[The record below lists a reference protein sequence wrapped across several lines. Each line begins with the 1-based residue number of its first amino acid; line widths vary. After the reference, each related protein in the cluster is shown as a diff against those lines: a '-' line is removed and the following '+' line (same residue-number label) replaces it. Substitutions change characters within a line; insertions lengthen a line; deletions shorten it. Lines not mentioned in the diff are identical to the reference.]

1 MDPALVGVL
10 LTVAF
15 SVFVGALA
23 WLRSD
28 VDARFDRLESKLD
41 GLIMALARSG
51 HLAEPQ
57 APAAAAAATPPPSH
71 LRLSEAYVGCRD

>member
-28 VDARFDRLESKLD
+28 VDARFERLESKLD

-51 HLAEPQ
+51 HLAEPH
-57 APAAAAAATPPPSH
+57 AAAATPPPSH

>member
-28 VDARFDRLESKLD
+28 VNAHFDRLESKLD

-51 HLAEPQ
+51 HLH
-57 APAAAAAATPPPSH
+57 APAGIPPPSAAEPP
-71 LRLSEAYVGCRD
+71 SP

>member
-15 SVFVGALA
+15 SVFVGVFVGALA

-28 VDARFDRLESKLD
+28 VNARFDRLESELD

-51 HLAEPQ
+51 HLAEPH
-57 APAAAAAATPPPSH
+57 APGAIPPPSAAEPP
-71 LRLSEAYVGCRD
+71 SP

>member
-15 SVFVGALA
+15 GVFVDALA

-28 VDARFDRLESKLD
+28 VNARFDRLESKLD
-41 GLIMALARSG
+41 GLILALARSG
-51 HLAEPQ
+51 HLTEPH
-57 APAAAAAATPPPSH
+57 ALASAPPPSAT
-71 LRLSEAYVGCRD
+71 EPPAP